1 MSIDKNTPEFQ
12 ELLQKARIFFSRA
25 YWPEKKTEE
34 KPLILYQTTYYL
46 KDYNI
51 ELEPSFSETLF
62 SLIKEKGISETDC
75 YKNAYIDR
83 RLFSK
88 IRSQKDYHPK
98 KKTVLALALSL
109 KLTLSETKDFLETA
123 GYSLSHSIK
132 EDVLVVFCISKKIY
146 DISLVDEILSDFNC
160 ELFNTEK

>member
-1 MSIDKNTPEFQ
+1 MQINKNTTEFQ

-25 YWPEKKTEE
+25 YWPEQKKEE
-34 KPLILYQTTYYL
+34 ELVFYQLGTVSP
-46 KDYNI
+46 KDL

-146 DISLVDEILSDFNC
+146 EISLVDEILEEFGC